1 MSDDAVLEQRRK
13 IANWVSYGL
22 RAGTVVYA
30 IAMSL
35 FFLGFMF
42 RFTPELTTAILV
54 ALIVGSILLA
64 PAMVFNYGVKAA
76 NREDRKAGR

>member
-1 MSDDAVLEQRRK
+1 MSEDSVLAQRKK

-22 RAGTVVYA
+22 RAGTVVFA

-42 RFTPELTTAILV
+42 RFTPALTTAILIS
-54 ALIVGSILLA
+54 LIVGSILLA
-64 PAMVFNYGVKAA
+64 PAMVFNYGLKAA

>member
-1 MSDDAVLEQRRK
+1 MSEDSVLAQRKK

-22 RAGTVVYA
+22 RAGTVVFA

-42 RFTPELTTAILV
+42 KFTPALTTAILIS
-54 ALIVGSILLA
+54 LIVGSILLA

>member
-1 MSDDAVLEQRRK
+1 MSDDSVLAQRKK

-22 RAGTVVYA
+22 RAGTIIYA

-42 RFTPELTTAILV
+42 RFTPGLTTAILA
-54 ALIVGSILLA
+54 ALIVGSVLLA

>member
-1 MSDDAVLEQRRK
+1 MSDDSVLAQRKK

-22 RAGTVVYA
+22 RAGTIIYA

-42 RFTPELTTAILV
+42 KFTPALTTAILI
-54 ALIVGSILLA
+54 ALIVGSVLLA

-76 NREDRKAGR
+76 NREDRRAGR

>member
-1 MSDDAVLEQRRK
+1 MSDDSVLAQRKK

-22 RAGTVVYA
+22 RAGTVVFA

-42 RFTPELTTAILV
+42 KFTPALTTAILIS
-54 ALIVGSILLA
+54 LIVGSILLA

-76 NREDRKAGR
+76 NREDRRAGR